1 MELFDDDIHPGKEK
15 LHVNQDF
22 AQNYEIKKR
31 KQALQNAE
39 QEGML
44 DGDSGSSSSDEDSD
58 GDVLTAQLDLQ
69 IADTLKA
76 IRQRDPKIYDSTHA
90 FFGED
95 DEDEDDEETQKKRK
109 PYNVAD
115 HLRDE
120 VLHGHEVEPAE
131 PVISHEEELATL
143 KRCFLDAADDATQN
157 KNKNKTTANDSDN
170 DEEGFGLVA
179 RKKSGVEEEQEDAEF
194 DSFMTEQ
201 HASKKFKEKN
211 QKKALQRFYDES
223 ADLNPTEKFL
233 WEYIKNEGWVDKE
246 AMEVPTYNQI
256 VEDDSAQEDQHDEYE
271 RKYNFR
277 FEEQEGTQVETHA
290 RNHEGGLRRKDDSRK
305 RKRKEREDRKAA
317 DKAAKVEELKRL
329 KNLKKQELAA
339 KLKELQGVA
348 GAEGAMFEKVDLDA
362 EWDPDAHEVDMNKAF
377 DEDYY
382 QGDEEDAAKLLA
394 QVGAEIEEEGWGN
407 WEDEETWFEQA
418 EEGTNESR
426 HANKK
431 NKSKKD
437 KVDLGEYIDKYYEL
451 DYEDVVAGMPTRF
464 KYHQV
469 AAADYGLSPEE
480 ILLLPDKTLN
490 QYASLKKY
498 APFRDDATQTGK
510 KYTTRRWEHYKMKN
524 GLSTELDE
532 LYKELDQKKGAPQ
545 AKQSSTKAKSRAA
558 RRRDFAEGLKKVT
571 NKNLPMKQD
580 RMALYNNIN
589 PE

>member
-362 EWDPDAHEVDMNKAF
+362 EWDPDTHEIDMSKVF

-382 QGDEEDAAKLLA
+382 EGNEEDTAKLLA
-394 QVGAEIEEEGWGN
+394 EVGAEIEGEGWDG
-407 WEDEETWFEQA
+407 EDEQTWFEQQA
-418 EEGTNESR
+418 DNKEGVKESR
-426 HANKK
+426 HANKNK
-431 NKSKKD
+431 KSKKNQ
-437 KVDLGEYIDKYYEL
+437 VNLGEYIDKYYEL

-469 AAADYGLSPEE
+469 CQVSEA
-480 ILLLPDKTLN
+480 
-490 QYASLKKY
+490 
-498 APFRDDATQTGK
+498 
-510 KYTTRRWEHYKMKN
+510 
-524 GLSTELDE
+524 
-532 LYKELDQKKGAPQ
+532 
-545 AKQSSTKAKSRAA
+545 
-558 RRRDFAEGLKKVT
+558 
-571 NKNLPMKQD
+571 
-580 RMALYNNIN
+580 
-589 PE
+589 